1 AATKSV
7 TFGVLCTLTGVFLYL
22 WLIEGDFNIKLLL
35 GISFLLF
42 TAPIGGHLMARA
54 AYLSGVEPDEI
65 TEKDEL
71 KEVVEEA
78 KQKENIPN
86 KELYQCLILHIRC
99 LDLGILFFLQ
109 ATKHMC

>member
-1 AATKSV
+1 SV
-7 TFGVLCTLTGVFLYL
+7 FISLLIFDIISISVFSTFYSFCFFFSSRRRHTRSKRDWSSDVCSSDL
-22 WLIEGDFNIKLLL
+22 DFNIKLLL

-86 KELYQCLILHIRC
+86 KE
-99 LDLGILFFLQ
+99 
-109 ATKHMC
+109 